1 MEDDRFEW
9 SDAKAR
15 ANLDKHGVDFEVA
28 RLVFDD
34 PASIDSCDDRKGY
47 GEDRFNI
54 TGMAKGKLLTVTYTE
69 RSGRIRIISARKA
82 TRHEQDDYFSQAL

>member
-1 MEDDRFEW
+1 MKDDRFEW

-15 ANLDKHGVDFEVA
+15 ANVAEHKVTFETA

-34 PASIDSCDDRKGY
+34 PRSLEEIDDRFDY

-54 TGMAKGKLLTVTYTE
+54 TGMAGGRLLTVTYTE
-69 RSGRIRIISARKA
+69 RSGRFRIISARKA
-82 TRHEQDDYFSQAL
+82 TRHENDDYFSQAF